1 MHLLLIETLALV
13 GGTVHTMEPGAAP
26 LAGATVLIEDGR
38 IVAVGEVDVP
48 EGAEVLD
55 VAGLHVM
62 PGLIDAAAGFDAEH
76 DVLYLDSGVTAV
88 HDSGSPTGEM
98 LLETDGGMRD
108 RNPGPTLLITS
119 PPFSGLGSQRPGGFV
134 LRPPA
139 EAAAQIDEVLGLLE
153 QANVRLTSFTLDRSL
168 DPAQHAV
175 AAGIGKEL
183 GFAVAGGLPI
193 GLTPRAAAEQG
204 HTLVTGL
211 DSFLPPTVRFETLP
225 EEFDLGEVAARV
237 ADSGLAVAPLLMGTR
252 RVVHGATADAE
263 PPALRAL
270 ADDYAAAWRAELE
283 MFRLLGASGEG
294 LARANASFGTQQ
306 ALVSELFKAGVP
318 LVAASGAASPGIA
331 PGAGLVDELIAW
343 ADSGV
348 PVRDVLSAATVGT
361 ARALGQASERGRVAA
376 GLVADLTILGADPSR
391 SLTALRSP
399 ELVVLRGR
407 VLERFEL
414 DELRGALE
422 ARQEAARLARNAPL
436 RLPAPPMPEG
446 EVVLDGTMDLIGYG
460 TREAV
465 ERYRVVELEGGRRAF
480 GARIR
485 VAPTGDRD
493 ALELLLV
500 QILDGGL
507 VQRFELILN
516 VLDENGRPRV
526 DEEGRHAFHAVGE
539 RNEANKHLGVE
550 RKRFGEALPHFRSPT
565 PVAAIEGSSALFGLV
580 AALNGRQ
587 GRGYFLEFD
596 GLLMEPVVD
605 AFEADLQTPDGRI
618 QVADARGLRVWGF
631 GADGSLLFGAR
642 AERGGRLDFVPGTV
656 EGGAPS
662 KVTLPEGRAFT
673 GDAKNPFGAAPGGA
687 AAQGGTQSP

>member
-1 MHLLLIETLALV
+1 
-13 GGTVHTMEPGAAP
+13 
-26 LAGATVLIEDGR
+26 
-38 IVAVGEVDVP
+38 
-48 EGAEVLD
+48 
-55 VAGLHVM
+55 
-62 PGLIDAAAGFDAEH
+62 
-76 DVLYLDSGVTAV
+76 
-88 HDSGSPTGEM
+88 
-98 LLETDGGMRD
+98 
-108 RNPGPTLLITS
+108 
-119 PPFSGLGSQRPGGFV
+119 
-134 LRPPA
+134 
-139 EAAAQIDEVLGLLE
+139 
-153 QANVRLTSFTLDRSL
+153 
-168 DPAQHAV
+168 
-175 AAGIGKEL
+175 
-183 GFAVAGGLPI
+183 
-193 GLTPRAAAEQG
+193 
-204 HTLVTGL
+204 
-211 DSFLPPTVRFETLP
+211 
-225 EEFDLGEVAARV
+225 
-237 ADSGLAVAPLLMGTR
+237 
-252 RVVHGATADAE
+252 
-263 PPALRAL
+263 
-270 ADDYAAAWRAELE
+270 
-283 MFRLLGASGEG
+283 
-294 LARANASFGTQQ
+294 
-306 ALVSELFKAGVP
+306 
-318 LVAASGAASPGIA
+318 
-331 PGAGLVDELIAW
+331 
-343 ADSGV
+343 
-348 PVRDVLSAATVGT
+348 
-361 ARALGQASERGRVAA
+361 
-376 GLVADLTILGADPSR
+376 
-391 SLTALRSP
+391 
-399 ELVVLRGR
+399 
-407 VLERFEL
+407 
-414 DELRGALE
+414 
-422 ARQEAARLARNAPL
+422 
-436 RLPAPPMPEG
+436 MPEG

-673 GDAKNPFGAAPGGA
+673 GDAKNPFGAAPGGG
-687 AAQGGTQSP
+687 AAQGGTQSPVEAGSGK